1 MDIILHSN
9 NFDIYIYILV
19 NIDLEKNSF
28 VKNDQLN
35 IFFNLVRILYGFTR
49 TMTMTRYHDKIRKH
63 MV

>member
-49 TMTMTRYHDKIRKH
+49 TMT
-63 MV
+63 